1 MAMTAARRA
10 GPVADINITPLIDLM
25 LVLLIIFML
34 VAPLA
39 PRGLDAALP
48 APPSSPTDGHNP
60 ALVVTLDERGLRLND
75 RPLSGVAD
83 LATGLAD
90 ALAARADRTVFV
102 SASGPVSY
110 GSVVEVMDVVK
121 GSGASRIGLMGAVPP
136 R

>member
-1 MAMTAARRA
+1 MSGPHRSAMAE
-10 GPVADINITPLIDLM
+10 INITPLIDVM

-48 APPSSPTDGHNP
+48 APAASPTGAPDTP
-60 ALVVTLDERGLRLND
+60 VVTLDERGLRLNG
-75 RPLSGVAD
+75 RPLAGVAD
-83 LATGLAD
+83 LSAGLGD
-90 ALAARADRTVFV
+90 ALAARSDRTVFV

-110 GSVVEVMDVVK
+110 GSVVEVMDAAK
-121 GSGASRIGLMGAVPP
+121 GAGASRIGLMGAVPP

>member
-1 MAMTAARRA
+1 VS
-10 GPVADINITPLIDLM
+10 GPHRSALADINITPLIDVM

-48 APPSSPTDGHNP
+48 APTASPTDGHDT
-60 ALVVTLDERGLRLND
+60 ALVVTLDERGLRLNG

-83 LATGLAD
+83 LSTGLAD
-90 ALAARADRTVFV
+90 ALAARSDRTVFV